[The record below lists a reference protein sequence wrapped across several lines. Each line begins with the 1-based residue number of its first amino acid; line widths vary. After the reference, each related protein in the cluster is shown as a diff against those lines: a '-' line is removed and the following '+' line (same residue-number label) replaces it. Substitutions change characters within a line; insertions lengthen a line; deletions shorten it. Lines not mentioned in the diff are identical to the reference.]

1 MLNVFIYRGSLVE
14 SVHKVVAVVS
24 DSEGNIIEGFGN
36 INSVIYPRSSI
47 KPIQALPLVLSGA
60 ASKYSLTQ
68 KELAI
73 ASASHS
79 GESFHV
85 KCVESW
91 LMKLGLSYLD
101 LECGVH
107 PPSHIEST
115 YNLVQNGE
123 KFNSLHNN
131 CSGKHTGM
139 LCVSKHLGESTV
151 GYANVNHRVQQIIKN
166 TLEEIIDYSIP
177 HDGYGIDGCSIPTW
191 AIPIGKFA
199 LGLARFASQDLSN
212 GKLSQA
218 CENIF
223 EACINN
229 PEYIAGTDRFCTL
242 IMQECEKRVLVKTG
256 AEGVMAAIIKQPK
269 PMGIAIKCL
278 DGSSRASEAVLAFLL
293 NKHKLLSETSQF
305 LKKKVFNWNNMQTGL
320 IEVVL

>member
-1 MLNVFIYRGSLVE
+1 MLKVFIYRGNLVE

-36 INSVIYPRSSI
+36 IDSIIYPRSSI
-47 KPIQALPLVLSGA
+47 KPIQALPLILSGA
-60 ASKYSLTQ
+60 ASTYSLTQ

-73 ASASHS
+73 ASASHG

-85 KCVESW
+85 ICVESW
-91 LMKLGLSYLD
+91 LKKLSLSYLD
-101 LECGVH
+101 LECGAH
-107 PPSHIEST
+107 PPSHLEST
-115 YNLVQNGE
+115 YKLVRNGE

-131 CSGKHTGM
+131 CSGKHAGM
-139 LCVSKHLGESTV
+139 LCVSKHLGEFTA
-151 GYANVNHRVQQIIKN
+151 GYTSVNHKVQQIIKN
-166 TLEEIIDYSIP
+166 TIEEIIDYSIP
-177 HDGYGIDGCSIPTW
+177 QDNYGIDGCSIPTW
-191 AIPIGKFA
+191 AIPISKFA
-199 LGLARFASQDLSN
+199 LGLARFASQDQSN
-212 GKLSQA
+212 RKLAEA

-223 EACINN
+223 QACVNN

-256 AEGVMAAIIKQPK
+256 AEGVMAAVIKQPQ
-269 PMGIAIKCL
+269 PIGIAIKCL
-278 DGSSRASEAVLAFLL
+278 DGSSRAAEAVLAFLL
-293 NKHKLLSETSQF
+293 NKYKLLPETSQF